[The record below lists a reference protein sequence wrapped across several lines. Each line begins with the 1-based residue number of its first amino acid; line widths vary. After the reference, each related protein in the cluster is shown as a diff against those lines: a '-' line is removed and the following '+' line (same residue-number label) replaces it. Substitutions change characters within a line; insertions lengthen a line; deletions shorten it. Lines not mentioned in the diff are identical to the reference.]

1 MAKGTSLV
9 EGRSA
14 VAVRLLKQFW
24 LFEGLS
30 DQDLARIARVASFR
44 SMERDESLI
53 DYGGSNRSVYCVL
66 GGVVKLL
73 IRTERRKERIVELV
87 AAGQTFGEGLVFL
100 DQPSPSRAVAM
111 VDGRLLVVPG
121 STLIAMLDSSPA
133 LARRWLRRVSQ
144 RAYRLL
150 VEMQAD
156 VAQSTAQ
163 RVVSWL
169 LAQLGGEGGETR
181 IRLHVGK
188 ATLAASL
195 NTTPEHLSRVLR
207 HLRQREV
214 IRVEGREIVVPDP
227 ARLRA
232 LQPRFFGGAPGSSDA
247 PPFPAGMPAR
257 GQVAAHRVDWADC
270 DVPHWFGHCDCA
282 ADMPHWCDGDGRA

>member
-1 MAKGTSLV
+1 MATGISLA

-14 VAVRLLKQFW
+14 VALRLLKQFW
-24 LFEGLS
+24 LFEGLP

-53 DYGGSNRSVYCVL
+53 DYGGGTRSVYCVL
-66 GGVVKLL
+66 GGMVKLL

-87 AAGQTFGEGLVFL
+87 GAGQTFGEGLVFL

-111 VDGRLLVVPG
+111 TDGRLLVVPG
-121 STLIAMLDSSPA
+121 GTLIAMLDSSPA
-133 LARRWLRRVSQ
+133 LARRWLRRVSE

-156 VAQSTAQ
+156 AAQSTAQ

-169 LAQLGGEGGETR
+169 LAQLGGQVGETR

-195 NTTPEHLSRVLR
+195 NTTPEHLSRVLK
-207 HLRQREV
+207 HQGQQWV
-214 IRVEGREIVVPDP
+214 IGVGGRGIVVPEP
-227 ARLRA
+227 SRLRG
-232 LQPRFFGGAPGSSDA
+232 LCPRFFGGSPGASGVPA
-247 PPFPAGMPAR
+247 VQGGMPPAGELSADR
-257 GQVAAHRVDWADC
+257 VAWADC
-270 DVPHWFGHCDCA
+270 EVPHWFGQCECA
-282 ADMPHWCDGDGRA
+282 ADMPHWCDHEGRA